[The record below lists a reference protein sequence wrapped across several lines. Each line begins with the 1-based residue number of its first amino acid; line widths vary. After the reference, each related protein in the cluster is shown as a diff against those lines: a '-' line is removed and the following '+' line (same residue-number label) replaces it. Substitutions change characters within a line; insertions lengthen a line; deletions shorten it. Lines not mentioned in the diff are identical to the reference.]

1 MILSK
6 QLRNKMI
13 FIIIFE
19 TTNFCTRLMSKISST
34 AVFNRIK
41 CCPLYIIHV
50 LSSFWKNK
58 CLYGIQC
65 SYFSYICSKSP
76 QVMRLR
82 WLCGCAS
89 ADNELCMEYKK
100 TFRPLCFNAFR
111 VKISILHSL
120 FLLFS
125 FLLECFSFEYFFLFF
140 LN

>member
-19 TTNFCTRLMSKISST
+19 TTNFYTRLMSKISCT

-41 CCPLYIIHV
+41 CCPLYIIHC
-50 LSSFWKNK
+50 LSLFWKNK

-65 SYFSYICSKSP
+65 SYFSYIYSKSP

-89 ADNELCMEYKK
+89 ADSELCIEYKK
-100 TFRPLCFNAFR
+100 TFRLLCFNAFR

-125 FLLECFSFEYFFLFF
+125 FFAWMFFF
-140 LN
+140 